1 MKTRKRILSAILA
14 MLLVVVLA
22 SCRTNENE
30 PSEPTNNTQNEVIAT
45 DPVIEDEDV
54 ETPSEETTGYE
65 NLETNETEDRLGW
78 VVSGDYGAVNMFLDI
93 DGSVYWIYDTEKN
106 PRYTAMM
113 QDYIKNH
120 TNEEIMEYAVSLGID
135 PSIYFNT
142 DESSGSEAPAIVG
155 KSAFDAAGDWYYD
168 VIEQLDASYANR
180 TYRDQTTYR
189 YDSWSNAIISEDQR
203 IYNPMKP
210 VEVEF
215 NDFFMLEPGWYYT
228 YYTDDNGSIWQFWY
242 GIQEP
247 DDGKYEAIYSAAED
261 KHPEVH
267 QGRCQYATVG
277 ITEPEFDWIHSY
289 NVQDTVIVNLSEQTV
304 GLATYFSNGD
314 GSYDGQYVHYGV
326 DELIYYGPTLNYD
339 DIGEIGRALYANS

>member
-1 MKTRKRILSAILA
+1 MKTGKRILSAFLA
-14 MLLVVVLA
+14 MMLVIVMA
-22 SCRTNENE
+22 SCGTDKDEPSSPDESINISQGEEVVTTDPITEETEE
-30 PSEPTNNTQNEVIAT
+30 PSEEV
-45 DPVIEDEDV
+45 
-54 ETPSEETTGYE
+54 TGYE
-65 NLETNETEDRLGW
+65 DLETNETEDRLGW

-135 PSIYFNT
+135 PSIYLNT

-155 KSAFDAAGDWYYD
+155 KSAFD
-168 VIEQLDASYANR
+168 
-180 TYRDQTTYR
+180 
-189 YDSWSNAIISEDQR
+189 
-203 IYNPMKP
+203 
-210 VEVEF
+210 
-215 NDFFMLEPGWYYT
+215 
-228 YYTDDNGSIWQFWY
+228 
-242 GIQEP
+242 
-247 DDGKYEAIYSAAED
+247 AAED

-339 DIGEIGRALYANS
+339 DVGEIGRALYANG

>member
-1 MKTRKRILSAILA
+1 MKTMKQILSMILA
-14 MLLVVVLA
+14 MILVVALA
-22 SCRTNENE
+22 SCGTDKNE
-30 PSEPTNNTQNEVIAT
+30 PSESADNTQNEVVTT
-45 DPVIEDEDV
+45 DPSIE
-54 ETPSEETTGYE
+54 ETENPSEETTGYE

-135 PSIYFNT
+135 PSIYLNT
-142 DESSGSEAPAIVG
+142 DESNGSEAPAIVG
-155 KSAFDAAGDWYYD
+155 KSAFDAAGEWYYD
-168 VIEQLDASYANR
+168 VIEQLEVSYANR
-180 TYRDQTTYR
+180 TYRDQTAYR
-189 YDSWSNAIISEDQR
+189 YDSWSNTVIAEDQR

-215 NDFFMLEPGWYYT
+215 NDYFMLEPGWYYT

-267 QGRCQYATVG
+267 QGSCQYATVG

-289 NVQDTVIVNLSEQTV
+289 NVQDAVIVNLSEQTV
-304 GLATYFSNGD
+304 SLATYFSNGD
-314 GSYDGQYVHYGV
+314 GSYNGQYVHYGV

>member
-14 MLLVVVLA
+14 MILVVLA
-22 SCRTNENE
+22 SCGTNENE
-30 PSEPTNNTQNEVIAT
+30 PSESANNTQNEVIVT

-54 ETPSEETTGYE
+54 ETPSEETGYE

-135 PSIYFNT
+135 PSIYLNT

-155 KSAFDAAGDWYYD
+155 KSAFDAAGEWYYD
-168 VIEQLDASYANR
+168 VIAQLDASYANR
-180 TYRDQTTYR
+180 TYRETRTYR

-215 NDFFMLEPGWYYT
+215 NEYFMLEPGWYYT
-228 YYTDDNGSIWQFWY
+228 YYTDENGDMWQFWY

-247 DDGKYEAIYSAAED
+247 DDGKYVAIYSAAED

-267 QGRCQYATVG
+267 QGDYMFATVG
-277 ITEPEFDWIHSY
+277 ITRPEFDWIKKY
-289 NVQDTVIVNLSEQTV
+289 NVSDIAAIVDLAEETVSLT
-304 GLATYFSNGD
+304 TCFSTND
-314 GSYDGQYVHYGV
+314 GYYDVRYVDYDVHDG
-326 DELIYYGPTLNYD
+326 LIYYGPEVDFDNL
-339 DIGEIGRALYANS
+339 GEIGRALYANS